1 MAKKTRVEDIDTS
14 FIINSFREDDYSIPA
29 HARSIEG
36 ETEVSTET
44 RQEKISD
51 IPAKRENPKEE
62 AERKKKGV
70 KSDYEQTFVRKS
82 ALTARQGKQVYI
94 RKEFHDRI
102 LKITQVIGQ
111 NDITIADY
119 LDNVMAYHFGQFQN
133 DVAESFNRHI
143 KSYNNL

>member
-1 MAKKTRVEDIDTS
+1 MAKKTRAEDIDTS
-14 FIINSFREDDYSIPA
+14 FIINSFREDDYSIPP
-29 HARSIEG
+29 HARSLEG
-36 ETEVSTET
+36 ETEVSAET
-44 RQEKISD
+44 GAEKVSD
-51 IPAKRENPKEE
+51 ISAKRESAKDEP
-62 AERKKKGV
+62 ERKKKGV
-70 KSDYEQTFVRKS
+70 KSDYEETFVRKS

-111 NDITIADY
+111 NEITIADY

>member
-14 FIINSFREDDYSIPA
+14 FIINSFREDDYSIPP
-29 HARSIEG
+29 HARSLEG
-36 ETEVSTET
+36 DTKVSDQTG
-44 RQEKISD
+44 QEKKSD
-51 IPAKRENPKEE
+51 IPTKKESPKEE
-62 AERKKKGV
+62 PERKRKSV
-70 KSDYEQTFVRKS
+70 KSDYEETFVRKS

-111 NDITIADY
+111 NEITIADY
-119 LDNVMAYHFGQFQN
+119 LDNVMTHHFGQFQN

-143 KSYNNL
+143 KSYNNI

>member
-1 MAKKTRVEDIDTS
+1 MITVYLHTQEALKEIQRCLTRPDRKRSLT
-14 FIINSFREDDYSIPA
+14 FRQKES
-29 HARSIEG
+29 
-36 ETEVSTET
+36 
-44 RQEKISD
+44 
-51 IPAKRENPKEE
+51 PKEE
-62 AERKKKGV
+62 PERKRKGV
-70 KSDYEQTFVRKS
+70 KSDFEETFVRKS

-111 NDITIADY
+111 NEITIADY
-119 LDNVMAYHFGQFQN
+119 LDNVMAHHFGQFQN

>member
-1 MAKKTRVEDIDTS
+1 MFVRSLKPYIYIPTKKES
-14 FIINSFREDDYSIPA
+14 
-29 HARSIEG
+29 
-36 ETEVSTET
+36 
-44 RQEKISD
+44 
-51 IPAKRENPKEE
+51 PKEE
-62 AERKKKGV
+62 PERKRKGV
-70 KSDYEQTFVRKS
+70 KSDFEETFVRKS

-111 NDITIADY
+111 NEITIADY
-119 LDNVMAYHFGQFQN
+119 LDNVMAHHFGQFQN

>member
-1 MAKKTRVEDIDTS
+1 MSD
-14 FIINSFREDDYSIPA
+14 
-29 HARSIEG
+29 
-36 ETEVSTET
+36 ETG
-44 RQEKISD
+44 QEKKSD
-51 IPAKRENPKEE
+51 IPAKRESPKEE
-62 AERKKKGV
+62 PERKRKGV
-70 KSDYEQTFVRKS
+70 KSDYEETFVRKS

-111 NDITIADY
+111 NEITIADY
-119 LDNVMAYHFGQFQN
+119 LDNVMAHHFGQFQN

>member
-1 MAKKTRVEDIDTS
+1 MAKKTRAEDIDTS
-14 FIINSFREDDYSIPA
+14 FIINSFREDDYSIPPQ
-29 HARSIEG
+29 ARSLEG
-36 ETEVSTET
+36 EAKVSNET
-44 RQEKISD
+44 GQEKKSD
-51 IPAKRENPKEE
+51 IPAKRESPKEE
-62 AERKKKGV
+62 PERKRKGV
-70 KSDYEQTFVRKS
+70 KSDYEEIFVHKS

-111 NDITIADY
+111 NEITIADY
-119 LDNVMAYHFGQFQN
+119 LDNVMAHHFGQFQN